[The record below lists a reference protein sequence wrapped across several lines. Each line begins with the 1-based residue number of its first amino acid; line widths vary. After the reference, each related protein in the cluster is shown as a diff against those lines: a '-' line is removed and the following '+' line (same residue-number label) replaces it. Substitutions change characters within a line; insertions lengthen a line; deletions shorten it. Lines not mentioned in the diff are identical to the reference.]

1 MEHKKTGAYY
11 IFFSLILFGISSCKK
26 DSGIIENVDVPTSSA
41 NKIIGVVQKGP
52 FSVGSAISMQELL
65 PSLSPTGRIFQSQVE
80 DNRGSF
86 QLSNIFLVS
95 SYIALRADGFY
106 FNEITGEQ
114 SASQITLNC
123 ISDIKNKSTINVNL
137 LSHLEKPRIEY
148 LISQGDSFYN
158 AKKQAEQEVLKIFN
172 IAKPTIP
179 ESELLD
185 ITQNGDDNAVLLAIS
200 IILQG
205 NRTEGELS
213 SLLASISYDLR
224 PDGILSDSTLGSAL
238 INDANYLKLDL
249 IRQNI
254 KTRWSILGITDT
266 IPDFEKYVIQ
276 FIDSTNYSFTN
287 FITYSNSGNY
297 GPNLLN
303 KTDSLYHGQVS
314 ISAFLPTGASLIVMT
329 PNTGP
334 FYYYGGYEDGWV
346 VTNISGWNVWTSTK
360 SGNIQAWGGIDNNCS
375 IKIYENGSSV
385 PTRVKKIYVQ

>member
-1 MEHKKTGAYY
+1 MFK
-11 IFFSLILFGISSCKK
+11 
-26 DSGIIENVDVPTSSA
+26 
-41 NKIIGVVQKGP
+41 KGP
-52 FSVGSAISMQELL
+52 LALAQ
-65 PSLSPTGRIFQSQVE
+65 R
-80 DNRGSF
+80 
-86 QLSNIFLVS
+86 
-95 SYIALRADGFY
+95 SYIALRTDGFY

-158 AKKQAEQEVLKIFN
+158 AKKQAEKEVLKIFN
-172 IAKPTIP
+172 ITKPTIL

-185 ITQNGDDNAVLLAIS
+185 ITHNSDDNAILLAMS

-266 IPDFEKYVIQ
+266 IPDFEKYIIQ

-297 GPNLLN
+297 GSNLLN
-303 KTDSLYHGQVS
+303 KTDSIYHGQVS

-329 PNTGP
+329 PNNGP

-360 SGNIQAWGGIDNNCS
+360 TGNIQARGGIDSNCS
-375 IKIYENGSSV
+375 IIIYENGSSV
-385 PTRVKKIYVQ
+385 PTRVKKIYIQ